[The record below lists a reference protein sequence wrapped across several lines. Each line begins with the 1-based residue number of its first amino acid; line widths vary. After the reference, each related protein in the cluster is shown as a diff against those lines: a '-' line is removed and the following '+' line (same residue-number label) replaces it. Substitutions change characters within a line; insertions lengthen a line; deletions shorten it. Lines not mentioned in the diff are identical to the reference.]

1 MAKAVLAGSTGLV
14 VRLSRSHHRHTAN
27 IFTQGSNIL
36 STLLGHP
43 SFSSVFAFSRRDLS
57 NLNGSTKLQPIISA
71 DSAQWASQFPSAE
84 APKIFFSALG
94 TTRAKA
100 GGVEAQR
107 KIDYDLALDLAKAA
121 KQAGTEVC
129 VLISSNGANAKSY
142 FAYPKMKGELE
153 EAVKAL
159 GFKHT
164 VILRPGLIV
173 GDREESR
180 PAEAAFRGL
189 AKGLKGLVGS
199 GMLTDSWAQDA
210 DVIARAAVQAGVTCL
225 EGKREEGV
233 WMVSGEIVELGKA

>member
-14 VRLSRSHHRHTAN
+14 
-27 IFTQGSNIL
+27 GSNIL

-43 SFSSVFAFSRRDLS
+43 SFSSVFAFSRRDLP
-57 NLNGSTKLQPIISA
+57 NPNGSTKLQPIISG
-71 DSAQWASQFPSAE
+71 DSAQWASQFPSTE

-100 GGVEAQR
+100 GSVEAQR
-107 KIDYDLALDLAKAA
+107 KIDYDLALDLSKAA

-129 VLISSNGANAKSY
+129 VLISSKGADAKSY

-153 EAVKAL
+153 EAIKAL

-164 VILRPGLIV
+164 VIVRPGVIV

-180 PAEAAFRGL
+180 PAEAALRSV
-189 AKGLKGLVGS
+189 AQGLKGLVGS
-199 GMLTDSWAQDA
+199 GKLTDSWAQDA
-210 DVIARAAVQAGVTCL
+210 DVIARAAVKAGVTCL

-233 WMVSGEIVELGKA
+233 WVVSGEIVELGKA